1 MLEVLNITKVLPD
14 GRALLKGISFSVKRG
29 EFVGILGPSGAG
41 KTLTMRCCNGLMKP
55 TAGEVLISDEDG
67 NKIMLSSV
75 KGKKLRNARR
85 KVGVIFQGFNLVKR
99 LTALENVM
107 IGRLGDINP
116 WRSIIYGFTEE
127 EMKQANL
134 ALEKVKIRELAFR
147 KVESM
152 SGGEMQR
159 VAIARA
165 IFQNPLI
172 LLADEPIANLDPS
185 NAKSIMKILRPLS
198 SEMPIIGVFHQPDIT
213 QKYCTRII
221 AIKAGL
227 IVYDGLPNLTNE
239 QLHNIYEDE
248 FAEFEHNVND
258 QERNFLYDETG
269 GLLKNNPLITLI
281 PKVKE
286 KITRPAK
293 DAIED

>member
-1 MLEVLNITKVLPD
+1 MLEVQNITKVLPD
-14 GRALLKGISFSVKRG
+14 GRTLLKGISFSVKQG

-55 TAGEVLISDEDG
+55 TSGNVFIHDLQG
-67 NKIMLSSV
+67 NKITLSSV
-75 KGKKLRNARR
+75 RGNKLREARK
-85 KVGVIFQGFNLVKR
+85 KVGVIFHGFNLVKR
-99 LTALENVM
+99 LTAIENVM

-116 WRSIIYGFTEE
+116 WRSLLYGFTEE
-127 EMKQANL
+127 EMKEAQL
-134 ALEKVKIRELAFR
+134 ALEKVKIKELAFR

-185 NAKSIMKILRPLS
+185 NAKSIMKILRPLAA
-198 SEMPIIGVFHQPDIT
+198 EMPIVGVFHQPDIT
-213 QKYCTRII
+213 QTYCTRII
-221 AIKAGL
+221 AIKNGL
-227 IVYDGLPNLTNE
+227 VVYDGAPGLSLE

-248 FAEFEHNVND
+248 FTEFEAPGF
-258 QERNFLYDETG
+258 ESTSSI
-269 GLLKNNPLITLI
+269 LKNNPFVNLV
-281 PKVKE
+281 PKINT
-286 KITRPAK
+286 KIT
-293 DAIED
+293 DY

>member
-1 MLEVLNITKVLPD
+1 MLEVQDITKVLPD
-14 GRALLKGISFSVKRG
+14 GRVLLKNISFSVKRG

-41 KTLTMRCCNGLMKP
+41 KTLTMRCCNGLMTP
-55 TAGEVLISDEDG
+55 TSGRVLLSDDDG
-67 NKIMLSSV
+67 NKITLSSI
-75 KGKKLRNARR
+75 KGKKLRKARR

-99 LTALENVM
+99 LTAIENVM

-116 WRSIIYGFTEE
+116 WRSIIYGFTED
-127 EMKQANL
+127 EMNQAQE
-134 ALEKVKIRELAFR
+134 ALDKVKIKELAFR

-185 NAKSIMKILRPLS
+185 NAKSIMKILRPLAA
-198 SEMPIIGVFHQPDIT
+198 EMPVIGVFHQPDIT
-213 QKYCTRII
+213 QTYCTRII

-227 IVYDGLPNLTNE
+227 IVYDGMPNLTSE

-248 FAEFEHNVND
+248 FTGFETIIKENNVKGIEFE
-258 QERNFLYDETG
+258 
-269 GLLKNNPLITLI
+269 KILI
-281 PKVKE
+281 
-286 KITRPAK
+286 
-293 DAIED
+293 